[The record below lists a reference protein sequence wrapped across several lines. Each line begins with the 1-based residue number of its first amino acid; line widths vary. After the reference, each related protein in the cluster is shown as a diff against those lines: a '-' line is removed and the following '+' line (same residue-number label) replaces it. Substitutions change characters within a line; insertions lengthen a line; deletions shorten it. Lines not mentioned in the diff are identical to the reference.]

1 MPTLIPWTTVEIGD
15 LDIFAP
21 ALPSLVVYTWY
32 VDDEP
37 ESTVTFFWRDDDSG
51 ITHHE
56 LLLVA
61 PVTFEEAVTHARQEA
76 PKRNVERIH
85 VRHARG
91 PAGPA
96 AKKAAPKRAAKA
108 GPEPAGKAAPVR
120 KAAAAKKAAPSKA
133 KTRKAAPAKRK

>member
-1 MPTLIPWTTVEIGD
+1 MPTLMPWTTIEIGD

-37 ESTVTFFWRDDDSG
+37 ESTVTLFWRDDDSG
-51 ITHHE
+51 MTHHE

-61 PVTFEEAVTHARQEA
+61 PVTFEEAVAHARQEA

-85 VRHARG
+85 VRHARS
-91 PAGPA
+91 PAKPAAAARTKPA
-96 AKKAAPKRAAKA
+96 AKASAAKSKSAAKA
-108 GPEPAGKAAPVR
+108 GAARSKKPATAKAKAA
-120 KAAAAKKAAPSKA
+120 KGGTKKGA
-133 KTRKAAPAKRK
+133 